1 MSVLAGCEL
10 ITGLRS
16 TAAENVSGYCPMTIV
31 RVRHQRDHSTY
42 GEWSD
47 RESFGSEEG
56 VVVLTV
62 CGKEASMAS
71 ASYELLPWAV
81 LSFSLLH
88 KEIHGSLHVFH
99 IQRSALSD
107 QFLDVEIAEPCR
119 TRVIGNIQR
128 VYMRAWPVRLVNK
141 DSV

>member
-1 MSVLAGCEL
+1 MLAGWEQ

-31 RVRHQRDHSTY
+31 RVRHQRDHSIY
-42 GEWSD
+42 GKWSD
-47 RESFGSEEG
+47 REIFGSEKR
-56 VVVLTV
+56 VVALTV

-71 ASYELLPWAV
+71 ASYELLPGAV

-88 KEIHGSLHVFH
+88 EEIHSSLHVFH

-107 QFLDVEIAEPCR
+107 
-119 TRVIGNIQR
+119 
-128 VYMRAWPVRLVNK
+128 
-141 DSV
+141 